1 MSSQLLKVRATVQ
14 NTYPANV
21 REMKAR
27 IPVMYAFL
35 LVQSQRL
42 LSLRPE
48 SFRKDIKILRKEKK
62 S

>member
-1 MSSQLLKVRATVQ
+1 MPSQLLKVRATVQ

-27 IPVMYAFL
+27 IPVMYAG
-35 LVQSQRL
+35 SQKF